1 MDLRSFFNNPPGW
14 LKPLTVGFVCTLLT
28 GISYGFGMFLFPMV
42 MPEMIRD
49 LQLTY
54 THAGIITSVSQVAPL
69 LTVPL
74 AGYLTY
80 RFGGLRFIVYCQILG
95 AILLMALY
103 FVQGFTSLIIVYFIV
118 RGWPIMIWIPLVSIA
133 TEHIDFKWR
142 ATMFMVASS
151 SGCFFIF
158 VDGVLSSYFLKHYH
172 WRSLWLTVGMMCLA
186 SSLISWIALKLVNAW
201 AQGSVQEEVK
211 QHSNAKLIKWM
222 KSRSGIILNLL
233 FIIIG
238 FSFLSFQM
246 YLAPFLR
253 DEQNMGLDLTAV
265 MWSII
270 GISGVLGGIGIGLI
284 TDRFGVRFSFVF
296 IFMMAIVSTILICL
310 PLNPV
315 YILTMAVLFGIA
327 SATIYGMGPAYISK
341 TLDSESAAKAFTIG
355 NIGIIIGS
363 LIGNFVGGW
372 SEGSLGSFWWF
383 YVSLGVLFV
392 VGAVISL
399 ALKSEQEGLEA

>member
-1 MDLRSFFNNPPGW
+1 
-14 LKPLTVGFVCTLLT
+14 
-28 GISYGFGMFLFPMV
+28 MFLFPMV
-42 MPEMIRD
+42 MPEMIEE

-80 RFGGLRFIVYCQILG
+80 RVGGLRFIVYCQIVG
-95 AILLMALY
+95 AVLLMALY
-103 FVQGFTSLIIVYFIV
+103 FVQGFTSLMIVYFII

-133 TEHIDFKWR
+133 TEYIDFKWR
-142 ATMFMVASS
+142 ATLFMVASS

-158 VDGVLSSYFLKHYH
+158 IDGVLSSYFLKYYH
-172 WRSLWLTVGMMCLA
+172 WRSLWLTVAFICLA
-186 SSLISWIALKLVNAW
+186 SSIISWIGLKLVNAW
-201 AQGSVQEEVK
+201 DQSLIQENEK
-211 QHSNAKLIKWM
+211 KPSNDKLITWM
-222 KSRSGIILNLL
+222 KSRSGIILNLI
-233 FIIIG
+233 FVIIG

-253 DEQNMGLDLTAV
+253 DELDMGLEMTAV

-270 GISGVLGGIGIGLI
+270 GISGIFGGVGIGLM
-284 TDRFGVRFSFVF
+284 TDRFGVRVSLVIVFV
-296 IFMMAIVSTILICL
+296 MAIVSTILICL
-310 PLNPV
+310 PFNPV

-327 SATIYGMGPAYISK
+327 SATIHGLGPAYISK
-341 TLDSESAAKAFTIG
+341 TLDTESAAKAFSIG

-383 YVSLGVLFV
+383 YVSLGVLFLI
-392 VGAVISL
+392 GAVISL
-399 ALKSEQEGLEA
+399 ALKSEQKGMLT